1 MYNRVVE
8 HRLNKGLRPM
18 ELPKIDS
25 KVKIYVAP
33 GQKELKRRKRRR
45 AHTLVWK
52 GPATVTKQISETEF
66 ETEYRG
72 RKFERNLKS
81 LSPGNPGTVI
91 GDSKALTIYTQ
102 VQARRSPNTPLVL
115 IEAMASR
122 DRQGY

>member
-72 RKFERNLKS
+72 RKFEQSEKPVAWKSGDGDWGFEGFDNLHAGA
-81 LSPGNPGTVI
+81 SP
-91 GDSKALTIYTQ
+91 TITKH
-102 VQARRSPNTPLVL
+102 AIS
-115 IEAMASR
+115 A
-122 DRQGY
+122 D